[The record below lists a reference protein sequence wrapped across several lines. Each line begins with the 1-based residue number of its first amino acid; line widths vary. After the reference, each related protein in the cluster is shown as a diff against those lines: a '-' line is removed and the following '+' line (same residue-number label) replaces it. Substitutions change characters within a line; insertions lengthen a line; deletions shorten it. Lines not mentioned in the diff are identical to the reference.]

1 MECTIAAGEGAAP
14 LEIGFAL
21 QRLRVAERVPGLA
34 AERHQGAHVEVVAVS
49 LAVDRYA
56 GVHAVIRLQL
66 QSCGMSIKTPKHA
79 RSNTQTLHISPVI
92 NTERS
97 PRKKKGQAGV
107 KKC

>member
-1 MECTIAAGEGAAP
+1 MERTIAAREGAAP
-14 LEIGFAL
+14 LKIGFAL

-34 AERHQGAHVEVVAVS
+34 AECHQGAHVEVVAMS

-66 QSCGMSIKTPKHA
+66 QSCGMRIKIPKHA

-92 NTERS
+92 NTES
-97 PRKKKGQAGV
+97 HSQKKGQAGV